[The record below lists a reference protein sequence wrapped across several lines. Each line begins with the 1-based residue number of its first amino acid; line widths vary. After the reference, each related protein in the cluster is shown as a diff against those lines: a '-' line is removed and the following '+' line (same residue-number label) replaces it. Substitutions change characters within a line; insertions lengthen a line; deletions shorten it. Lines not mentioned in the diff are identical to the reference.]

1 VRERM
6 LAIYKSIGERES
18 FVETAQQRCAMPG
31 VLKIAGF
38 YFIMPLYPF

>member
-1 VRERM
+1 MYE
-6 LAIYKSIGERES
+6 SIGEPVQ
-18 FVETAQQRCAMPG
+18 FVETARQRCEVPG